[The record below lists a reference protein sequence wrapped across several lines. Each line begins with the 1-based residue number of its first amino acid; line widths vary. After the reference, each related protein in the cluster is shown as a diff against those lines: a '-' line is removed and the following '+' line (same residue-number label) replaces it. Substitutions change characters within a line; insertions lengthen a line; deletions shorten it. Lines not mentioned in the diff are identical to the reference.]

1 MARGTFGQPLSI
13 LVVDDSDVVLNV
25 TRTVLEAAGYRVLT
39 HAGPSGCVAVILQE
53 KPDLV
58 LLDVNMP
65 KLGGETIVK
74 LFGKA
79 QPNSETIILLF
90 STLSSEQ
97 LDQRAQ
103 QAGAHGFIR
112 KTEDS
117 FELVRQVNRWLRPKE
132 LLQKGRAAALELDG
146 RSASG
151 AALSGQ
157 RRAGVKSAP
166 PGPAKLVRGSRPPL
180 HSRPPPKTSG
190 TSRLLPVV
198 LFIDDMDALS
208 ELRRAVQGEPYRAD
222 FALSVAQAM
231 RHIESTARPDLIV
244 VNVEL
249 AGIEVFQRAVVL
261 DVDWAG
267 RFVLL
272 MPEVRPA
279 RESDFPPPSA
289 QNTRVEDFLRTFDGV
304 VLARPLDSQAL
315 RDTLR
320 RLISTHARADERS
333 QQG

>member
-132 LLQKGRAAALELDG
+132 LLQKGRASALELDG
-146 RSASG
+146 RAASG
-151 AALSGQ
+151 ASFSGQ
-157 RRAGVKSAP
+157 RPRVKSAP
-166 PGPAKLVRGSRPPL
+166 PGPAKLVRGSRPPP

-222 FALSVAQAM
+222 FALSTAQAM
-231 RHIESTARPDLIV
+231 RHIESDARPDLIV

-249 AGIEVFQRAVVL
+249 AGVEVFQRAVAL
-261 DVDWAG
+261 DLDWAG

-272 MPEVRPA
+272 MPEVRAA
-279 RESDFPPPSA
+279 RDSDFPLPSVR
-289 QNTRVEDFLRTFDGV
+289 NTRVEDFLRTFDGV
-304 VLARPLDSQAL
+304 VLARPLDDQKL

-320 RLISTHARADERS
+320 RLISTHARVDEQS
-333 QQG
+333 QRG